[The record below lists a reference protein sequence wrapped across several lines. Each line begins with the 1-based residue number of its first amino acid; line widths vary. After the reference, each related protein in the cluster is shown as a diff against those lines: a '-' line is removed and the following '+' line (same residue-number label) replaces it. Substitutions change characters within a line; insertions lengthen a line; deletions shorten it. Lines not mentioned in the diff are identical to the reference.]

1 MERASTA
8 LNNID
13 AFVNMMSA
21 ATGVPEWKLES
32 WLDIYF
38 NLRVIKCLEDEE
50 ATEQCSEAASC
61 VKQPETAGE
70 ASPSPTEEVRH
81 PGGDFVL
88 NYRTPEIA
96 SAVESI
102 HEFEPEKKLSGN
114 GARFKREILGRL
126 TAARASGTTIANIVA
141 ASHGGLKEDEIIQ
154 ALNCQHLHHSKWT
167 AIGAALESLD
177 F

>member
-1 MERASTA
+1 MVRASTA

-50 ATEQCSEAASC
+50 AAEQCSGAASG
-61 VKQPETAGE
+61 VKQPETAGG
-70 ASPSPTEEVRH
+70 ASPSPTEE
-81 PGGDFVL
+81 
-88 NYRTPEIA
+88 A
-96 SAVESI
+96 AQVEPV
-102 HEFEPEKKLSGN
+102 PEKKLSGN
-114 GARFKREILGRL
+114 GARFKREIHERL
-126 TAARASGTTIANIVA
+126 TAARASGVTIANIA
-141 ASHGGLKEDEIIQ
+141 GASHGGLKDAEIIQ

-167 AIGAALESLD
+167 AIGAALESLG

>member
-1 MERASTA
+1 MTRASTA
-8 LNNID
+8 LNNVD
-13 AFVNMMSA
+13 GFVNMMSA

-50 ATEQCSEAASC
+50 AAEQCSGAASG
-61 VKQPETAGE
+61 VKQPETAGG
-70 ASPSPTEEVRH
+70 ASSSPTEEVKH
-81 PGGDFVL
+81 PGGDL
-88 NYRTPEIA
+88 APGCRPPEIA
-96 SAVESI
+96 
-102 HEFEPEKKLSGN
+102 PEKKLSGN
-114 GARFKREILGRL
+114 GARFKREIHERL

-141 ASHGGLKEDEIIQ
+141 ASHGGLKEAEIIQ

-167 AIGAALESLD
+167 AISAALESLG

>member
-61 VKQPETAGE
+61 VKPPETAGG

-81 PGGDFVL
+81 PGGDLVIGR
-88 NYRTPEIA
+88 RTPEIA

-102 HEFEPEKKLSGN
+102 HEFEPEKKTQ
-114 GARFKREILGRL
+114 RQRRK
-126 TAARASGTTIANIVA
+126 V
-141 ASHGGLKEDEIIQ
+141 
-154 ALNCQHLHHSKWT
+154 
-167 AIGAALESLD
+167 
-177 F
+177 